1 MNHIKCKNDLL
12 IFKTN
17 LLLLANYSLFLNIPL
32 EYIRVV
38 CVYKTDDIISISQNM
53 ILDYDF
59 HSSDTMVV
67 TGKNFLCTIGIN
79 VVICFRKLM
88 MIILP
93 VTRTK
98 TSRVR
103 MEQKNCPRALKITHN
118 TFTLLQC
125 QYAVVIEGGHRFRQ
139 VSFASKRKEFITSKR
154 GKKMILI
161 NGFKFNFSYK
171 SVQTN
176 ISRYRYFVKTCTA
189 IIYVDYENVLISKTF
204 QNVLEHKCNGPC
216 SNVDRQKVTSAC
228 KRKAVDDINE
238 KPQKIILNEI
248 QLNNSV
254 SNFTVNDVSAIRQ
267 SIYRARKHNTDTS
280 TSNGEEFL
288 LINDQNT
295 NIIIFSCETN
305 LIFLCQSHT
314 IFVDGTFE
322 YCPKYFTQLF
332 TIHSLKN
339 NFYVPL
345 VFCLLKNKSY
355 ETFTQ
360 AFKYIQNKCNEKNLT
375 FNPKNV
381 TVDFEISIHNA
392 ILSVWPST
400 NIIGCCF
407 HLTQAWYR
415 KIQELGLST
424 EYKENWWLRTTFGLT
439 FLDPQKVSELFVEDF
454 MSIIPEGSEY
464 CKYADYLTD
473 NYISENS
480 IASISGTTNNCE
492 SFHAH
497 FNELFYKSHPHIN
510 IFLKI
515 LISNVQNN
523 TYIQINSCNLGI
535 QKSVRCNIK
544 KRLINTTN
552 AIEKYENKKFQE

>member
-1 MNHIKCKNDLL
+1 
-12 IFKTN
+12 
-17 LLLLANYSLFLNIPL
+17 
-32 EYIRVV
+32 
-38 CVYKTDDIISISQNM
+38 
-53 ILDYDF
+53 
-59 HSSDTMVV
+59 
-67 TGKNFLCTIGIN
+67 
-79 VVICFRKLM
+79 
-88 MIILP
+88 
-93 VTRTK
+93 
-98 TSRVR
+98 
-103 MEQKNCPRALKITHN
+103 
-118 TFTLLQC
+118 
-125 QYAVVIEGGHRFRQ
+125 
-139 VSFASKRKEFITSKR
+139 
-154 GKKMILI
+154 MILI
-161 NGFKFNFSYK
+161 DGFKFNFSYK

-176 ISRYRYFVKTCTA
+176 ISRYRCFVKTCTA
-189 IIYVDYENVLISKTF
+189 IIYVDDENVLISKT
-204 QNVLEHKCNGPC
+204 
-216 SNVDRQKVTSAC
+216 VTSAC

-248 QLNNSV
+248 QSDNSV

-267 SIYRARKHNTDTS
+267 SIYRARKRSFPINPTSLNEIHSALDNTDTS

-295 NIIIFSCETN
+295 HIIIFSCETN

-339 NFYVPL
+339 NFYVSL
-345 VFCLLKNKSY
+345 VFCLFKNKSY
-355 ETFTQ
+355 ETYTQ
-360 AFKYIQNKCNEKNLT
+360 AFKYIQNKCNEKRLT

-439 FLDPQKVSELFVEDF
+439 FLDPQEVSESFVEDF

-480 IASISGTTNNCE
+480 MFPPTIWSNFSAR
-492 SFHAH
+492 
-497 FNELFYKSHPHIN
+497 
-510 IFLKI
+510 
-515 LISNVQNN
+515 ISN
-523 TYIQINSCNLGI
+523 
-535 QKSVRCNIK
+535 
-544 KRLINTTN
+544 
-552 AIEKYENKKFQE
+552 NK

>member
-1 MNHIKCKNDLL
+1 M
-12 IFKTN
+12 
-17 LLLLANYSLFLNIPL
+17 
-32 EYIRVV
+32 
-38 CVYKTDDIISISQNM
+38 
-53 ILDYDF
+53 
-59 HSSDTMVV
+59 
-67 TGKNFLCTIGIN
+67 
-79 VVICFRKLM
+79 
-88 MIILP
+88 
-93 VTRTK
+93 
-98 TSRVR
+98 
-103 MEQKNCPRALKITHN
+103 
-118 TFTLLQC
+118 
-125 QYAVVIEGGHRFRQ
+125 
-139 VSFASKRKEFITSKR
+139 EFITSKH

-161 NGFKFNFSYK
+161 DGFKFNFSYK

-176 ISRYRYFVKTCTA
+176 ISRYRCFVKTCTA
-189 IIYVDYENVLISKTF
+189 IIYVDDENVLISKT
-204 QNVLEHKCNGPC
+204 EHKCNGPC
-216 SNVDRQKVTSAC
+216 SNIDRQKVTSAC

-248 QLNNSV
+248 QSNN
-254 SNFTVNDVSAIRQ
+254 TIRQ
-267 SIYRARKHNTDTS
+267 SIYRARKRSFPINPASLNEIHSALDNTDTS
-280 TSNGEEFL
+280 NSNGEEFL

-355 ETFTQ
+355 ETYTQ
-360 AFKYIQNKCNEKNLT
+360 AFKYIQNKCNEKKLT

-400 NIIGCCF
+400 NIIGCRF

-439 FLDPQKVSELFVEDF
+439 FLDPQEVSESFIEDF
-454 MSIIPEGSEY
+454 MSTIPEGSEY

-473 NYISENS
+473 NYILENS
-480 IASISGTTNNCE
+480 MFPPSARISKTTNNCE

-497 FNELFYKSHPHIN
+497 FNELFYKSHPHIY

-552 AIEKYENKKFQE
+552 AIEEYKNKKISRMTFLKK